1 MIQSEYIVIFGEVLY
16 DCFDNDIKVLGGAP
30 FNVAWNLKGLGVH
43 PLFISRVG
51 NDEMGSD
58 IIQAMNDWGMS
69 TDGVQIDNTYQTGR
83 VNVHIENNEPHY
95 DIVDNVA
102 FDFIETNAIPYLPL
116 TGIIYHG
123 SLALRHAHNQSA
135 LMNLMTQMDA
145 KIFIDMN
152 LRSPWWDTNKIQ
164 QLSHFADWVK
174 LNQDELQQISMGDND
189 NYRIMNYFTD
199 NENIKELILTRGEQG
214 ALTITPEG
222 QFHEIAPEV
231 SENFVDTVGAGDA
244 FSSVILLGKYY
255 SWPTE
260 ITMKRAQEF
269 ASAVVGLR
277 GATTL
282 DKDFYQGFVEKWEI

>member
-1 MIQSEYIVIFGEVLY
+1 
-16 DCFDNDIKVLGGAP
+16 
-30 FNVAWNLKGLGVH
+30 
-43 PLFISRVG
+43 
-51 NDEMGSD
+51 
-58 IIQAMNDWGMS
+58 
-69 TDGVQIDNTYQTGR
+69 
-83 VNVHIENNEPHY
+83 
-95 DIVDNVA
+95 
-102 FDFIETNAIPYLPL
+102 
-116 TGIIYHG
+116 
-123 SLALRHAHNQSA
+123 
-135 LMNLMTQMDA
+135 MDA

-164 QLSHFADWVK
+164 QLSRVADWVK